1 MAMWQYVCEWSIT
14 MGKQEIAAALRS
26 ALKEVMDE
34 RRKSRADVEA
44 SCACTAL
51 KSFQARRMAATH
63 ADLLGAP
70 DTAAAARF
78 FLDDLYGAHDMT
90 QRDADIERIVPT
102 MERLLPEA
110 ALHTIAEAIMLD
122 ALSEKLD
129 GAMARRLG
137 VEFDE
142 AAYASAYS
150 EVSSR
155 ADRERQLALVHSVGM
170 SLCEL
175 VRVPLIGMTLK
186 MMGGPARLAGLGE
199 LHEFLL
205 RGFSAFKS
213 MKAPRLFVETTTAR
227 ETRIMENL
235 FAGVVRPFE
244 TA

>member
-1 MAMWQYVCEWSIT
+1 
-14 MGKQEIAAALRS
+14 MGKQEIAAALCS
-26 ALKEVMDE
+26 ALQEVMDE
-34 RRKSRADVEA
+34 RLKSRADADA
-44 SCACTAL
+44 SRACTAL
-51 KSFQARRMAATH
+51 KRFQARRMATTH
-63 ADLLGAP
+63 ADLLGEP
-70 DTAAAARF
+70 DTAAAAHF

-137 VEFDE
+137 VQFDE
-142 AAYASAYS
+142 AAYAKAYS

-155 ADRERQLALVHSVGM
+155 ADRERQIALVRSVGM

-186 MMGGPARLAGLGE
+186 MMGGPARLAGLVE

-205 RGFSAFKS
+205 RGFAAFKS

-227 ETRIMENL
+227 EIRIMENL
-235 FAGVVRPFE
+235 YAGVARPFDI
-244 TA
+244 A